1 MWLELCLQPPVSTAH
16 RLWPAVS
23 VSMAAAV
30 VLSRRQSRVLEA
42 VGAVLTA
49 ASVDSAS
56 AAATC
61 VGVDGGS
68 SGVGRRQWRVLEAV
82 QHVCG
87 ALANDTSVD
96 SVSAAAT

>member
-42 VGAVLTA
+42 VQHVAGALLTA
-49 ASVDSAS
+49 ASDDNAS
-56 AAATC
+56 VATTC
-61 VGVDGGS
+61 VGANGS
-68 SGVGRRQWRVLEAV
+68 SSHRRQSR
-82 QHVCG
+82 QHIGFHSVCRC
-87 ALANDTSVD
+87 
-96 SVSAAAT
+96 